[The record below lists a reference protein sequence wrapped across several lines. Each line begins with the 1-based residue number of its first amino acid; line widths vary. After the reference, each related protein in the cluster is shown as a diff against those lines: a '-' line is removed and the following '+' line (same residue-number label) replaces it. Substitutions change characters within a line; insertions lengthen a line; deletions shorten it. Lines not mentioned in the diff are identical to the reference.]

1 MKEQEL
7 KAAHKC
13 STYNQPQILSSK
25 LCGCFYCER
34 IFDATEV
41 YRFLEEYKGGKTAW
55 CPYCGIDA
63 VIGDASGFPITKKF
77 LSAMNKR
84 WFH

>member
-13 STYNQPQILSSK
+13 SIYNQQQVLASK

-34 IFDATEV
+34 IFNASEV
-41 YRFLEEYKGGKTAW
+41 DNFLEENKGGKTAW
-55 CPYCGIDA
+55 CPYCDTDA
-63 VIGDASGFPITKKF
+63 VIGDASGFPVTKEF